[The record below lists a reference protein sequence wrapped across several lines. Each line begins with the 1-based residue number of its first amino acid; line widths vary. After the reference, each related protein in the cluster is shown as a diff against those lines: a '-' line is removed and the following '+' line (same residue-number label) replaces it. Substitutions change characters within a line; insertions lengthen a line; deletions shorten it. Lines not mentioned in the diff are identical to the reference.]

1 MNPQDGALWS
11 RNFTL
16 SCLANFFYFG
26 SFYLLLPILPQYVD
40 TLGGTPAQVGLVT
53 GLYTMAAVLVR
64 PYFGQL
70 ADRIGRKKVMMIGAG
85 CFTLLFMLYGLVDAI
100 YPLYIMRVFHGLAH
114 AAFLAASAAYI
125 ADLAPPA
132 RRGEAMGVYGTS
144 NVIAM
149 ALFPAWGTA
158 VISRTGD
165 FNYLFGLSAA
175 VAGAAF
181 LCILLVKDLAVANY
195 GGRPAGGFLAVGK
208 RREVLMPALAL
219 FGGAT
224 TYGAIIA
231 FLPLFAPQRGISDIG
246 IFFTAFAAST
256 VASRVFIGK
265 LSDRIGRQRVI
276 LPCMALVVGAVLMLA
291 QLSSS
296 EMLIIIALLY
306 GFGFGAFMPTLN
318 ALVVDYTPPQDR
330 GVALGFFT
338 AFMDLGIT
346 AGAVV
351 LGFAGEKFGYTAMF
365 NSSAVVAVISI
376 AVFVIGMRKVG
387 VQPRE

>member
-11 RNFTL
+11 KNFIL

-40 TLGGTPAQVGLVT
+40 TLGGTPGQVGLVT
-53 GLYTMAAVLVR
+53 GLYTMAAVLIR

-85 CFTLLFMLYGLVDAI
+85 CFTLLFMLYGLVEAI
-100 YPLYIMRVFHGLAH
+100 YPLYVMRVAHGLAH

-158 VISRTGD
+158 VITRTGD
-165 FNYLFGLSAA
+165 FNYLFGLSAT

-181 LCILLVKDLAVANY
+181 LCILLVKDLAVTNY
-195 GGRPAGGFLAVGK
+195 GGRPASGFLAVSK
-208 RREVLMPALAL
+208 RREVLVPALAL

-224 TYGAIIA
+224 TYGVIIA
-231 FLPLFAPQRGISDIG
+231 FLPLFAPQRGINDIG

-256 VASRVFIGK
+256 IASRILIGK

-276 LPCMALVVGAVLMLA
+276 LPCMALVVVAVFMLA
-291 QLSSS
+291 QLNSR
-296 EMLIIIALLY
+296 EMLIVTALLY

-318 ALVVDYTPPQDR
+318 ALVVDYTPPKDR
-330 GVALGFFT
+330 GIALGFFT

-346 AGAVV
+346 AGSVI
-351 LGFAGEKFGYTAMF
+351 LGFVGEKLGYTAMF
-365 NSSAVVAVISI
+365 NSSAVVALASI
-376 AVFVIGMRKVG
+376 AVFIIGIRKV
-387 VQPRE
+387 VTHER

>member
-1 MNPQDGALWS
+1 MNPQEGVLWS

-40 TLGGTPAQVGLVT
+40 SLGGTAAQVGLVT
-53 GLYTMAAVLVR
+53 GLYTMAAVVVR

-70 ADRIGRKKVMMIGAG
+70 ADRWGRKKIMLTGAG
-85 CFTLLFMLYGLVDAI
+85 CFTLLFMLYGLVEAV
-100 YPLYIMRVFHGLAH
+100 YPLYMLRILHGLAH
-114 AAFLAASAAYI
+114 AAFLAAAAAYI

-132 RRGEAMGVYGTS
+132 RRGEAMGVYGTA
-144 NVIAM
+144 NVLAM
-149 ALFPAWGTA
+149 ALFPALGTA

-165 FNYLFGLSAA
+165 FNYLFSLSAT
-175 VAGAAF
+175 VAAMAF
-181 LCILLVKDLAVANY
+181 LCTLPVRELPVASA
-195 GGRPAGGFLAVGK
+195 GSRPGSDFLTVGK

-224 TYGAIIA
+224 TYGVIIA
-231 FLPLFAPQRGISDIG
+231 FLPLFAPQRGINDIG

-256 VASRVFIGK
+256 VVSRMVTGK
-265 LSDRIGRQRVI
+265 LSDRIGRQQVI
-276 LPCMALVVGAVLMLA
+276 LPCMALVVGAVCILA

-296 EMLIIIALLY
+296 EMLLITALLY

-318 ALVVDYTPPQDR
+318 ALVVDYTPPRDR
-330 GVALGFFT
+330 GAALGFFT

-346 AGAVV
+346 AGSVV
-351 LGFAGEKFGYTAMF
+351 LGFAGEIFGYTAMF
-365 NSSAVVAVISI
+365 YSSAVIALISI
-376 AVFVIGMRKVG
+376 AVFILGMRKAG
-387 VQPRE
+387 VVNI